1 MSVTINMPRLGTND
15 DYVTIC
21 KLLVSSG
28 EYVKK
33 GQPIAILETAKETQ
47 ELTSPA
53 EGYINFEVEA
63 FSELPVGSKVGAI
76 NHEKINVE
84 QASVSKKKSTDPRK
98 YTKKALALIEKY
110 SIDVSTLPT
119 DHIIKESDIRKIMN
133 PSHSELSSLPNTANA
148 PIKPNEVLIYGGG
161 GCCKIVVDIL
171 KLTAI
176 YIPAGILDRRKNEL
190 SSVSG
195 IPVVA
200 DSSYE
205 TALGFFN
212 RGYKRIINAVIF
224 NGKKHGRKEPYEMLK
239 SIGFQFINVIH
250 KSAIIE
256 QSARI
261 GEGNLIAA
269 GAIIGSD
276 AIISNNCIV
285 NAGAIISHDC
295 IIGDSSHIASGA
307 VLGGNVKV
315 GENTLIGQGVSI
327 FKDINIGKN
336 VVIHNGTHVFN
347 DVPDNSVVTK

>member
-1 MSVTINMPRLGTND
+1 MSTEINMPRLGTND

-21 KLLVSSG
+21 KLFVSSG
-28 EYVKK
+28 EYVIKD
-33 GQPIAILETAKETQ
+33 QPIATLETAKETQ

-53 EGYINFEVEA
+53 EGYIVFEVEE
-63 FSELPVGSKVGAI
+63 FSELSVGSKIATVYDERI
-76 NHEKINVE
+76 TPVQTSSPMEK
-84 QASVSKKKSTDPRK
+84 ATDSRQ
-98 YTKKALALIEKY
+98 YTKKAQALIEKY
-110 SIDVSTLPT
+110 NIDVSSLPT
-119 DHIIKESDIRKIMN
+119 DRIIKESDIRRLIN
-133 PSHSELSSLPNTANA
+133 PFDSGLSSLSNTFDTSV
-148 PIKPNEVLIYGGG
+148 KQNEVLIYGGG
-161 GCCKIVVDIL
+161 GCCKIVIDIL
-171 KLTAI
+171 KLAAMYNTV
-176 YIPAGILDRRKNEL
+176 GILDRRKNEL
-190 SSVSG
+190 NSVSG

-205 TALGFFN
+205 TALELFN
-212 RGYKRIINAVIF
+212 KGYNKIINAVMF
-224 NGKKHGRKEPYEMLK
+224 DGKKHGRKEPYEMLK

>member
-1 MSVTINMPRLGTND
+1 M
-15 DYVTIC
+15 
-21 KLLVSSG
+21 
-28 EYVKK
+28 
-33 GQPIAILETAKETQ
+33 
-47 ELTSPA
+47 
-53 EGYINFEVEA
+53 
-63 FSELPVGSKVGAI
+63 
-76 NHEKINVE
+76 
-84 QASVSKKKSTDPRK
+84 
-98 YTKKALALIEKY
+98 IEKY

-269 GAIIGSD
+269 GPLLVD

-295 IIGDSSHIASGA
+295 IIGGSSICFRSSIGR
-307 VLGGNVKV
+307 NVSRR
-315 GENTLIGQGVSI
+315 NTLIGRGVSI
-327 FKDINIGKN
+327 FKDN
-336 VVIHNGTHVFN
+336 VGR
-347 DVPDNSVVTK
+347 NSNS